1 MGFSDAV
8 RSVIN
13 QYATFTGRAGRSEF
27 WYWVLFTVL
36 VQVVI
41 GIAAQMVPSLTYVGN
56 LFSLATIV
64 PGLAVGARRLHDTG
78 KSGWWQL
85 AALVPILGW
94 IYLIYL
100 CAQPSEGPNAFGE
113 APASAPATA

>member
-13 QYATFTGRAGRSEF
+13 QYTTFTGRAGRSEF

-36 VQVVI
+36 VHVVI
-41 GIAAQMVPSLTYVGN
+41 GIAETAVPAVGYLSP

-64 PGLAVGARRLHDTG
+64 PDFAVGARRMHDVG
-78 KSGWWQL
+78 KSGWFQIMPLYNLYL
-85 AALVPILGW
+85 AI
-94 IYLIYL
+94 
-100 CAQPSEGPNAFGE
+100 QPSEGPNAFGE
-113 APASAPATA
+113 APASAPVAA